1 MTQAL
6 STREPSRT
14 VTKLSTVTLT
24 GADERTDVGRLVKLA
39 DEHPYLEIGL
49 LYTATPE
56 GRNRYPTLEW
66 LQKASGALPGRCAI
80 HICGSGARQQLRD
93 GALARLVGNA
103 WRVQVN
109 GGVHPDEVQGLAKR
123 VPILI
128 TQHND
133 KNRAL
138 ASARLAVNHRL
149 LVDGSGG
156 TGRSPERWARPRTH
170 LQVGFAGGLGPDNI
184 QTELAKI
191 HAVAEGR
198 YWIDLEGKLRTDD
211 WFDVALCERF
221 LQELGKAFRTMEKRA

>member
-14 VTKLSTVTLT
+14 ATKLSTVTLT
-24 GADERTDVGRLVKLA
+24 GADERTDIHRLVKLTQ
-39 DEHPYLEIGL
+39 DHPYLEIGL

-56 GRNRYPTLEW
+56 GRNRYPSLEW
-66 LQKASGALPGRCAI
+66 LQTASRAMPGRCAI
-80 HICGSGARQQLRD
+80 HICGTGARQQLRD
-93 GALARLVGNA
+93 GALARVVGNA

-109 GGVHPDEVQGLAKR
+109 GSVHPDEVQGLAKR

-133 KNRAL
+133 KNRGL
-138 ASARLAVNHRL
+138 ANARIAVNHRL

-156 TGRSPERWARPRTH
+156 TGRSPERWARPTTH

-191 HAVAEGR
+191 HAVAKGR

-221 LQELGKAFRTMEKRA
+221 LQELGKAFRNVELRA